1 MGVRKR
7 AEYESEIEI
16 ARFAG
21 LGTVYSWTVVSR
33 NATPEGFTDFA
44 PYAVAWIKLIE
55 GPIVTAMLTDVD
67 NGKIYIGM
75 PVEIVTRIK
84 YKLGDGDGLIIY
96 GYKFRPILG
105 TE

>member
-33 NATPEGFTDFA
+33 DAAPEGFTEFA
-44 PYAVAWIKLIE
+44 PYAVALVKLIE
-55 GPIVTAMLTDVD
+55 GPLVTAMLTDVD
-67 NGKIYIGM
+67 NDEIYFDM